1 MFVIR
6 HKDVCVFS
14 VNDLETNHS
23 SYVLHIKS
31 AGAWQAIVPG
41 ATEGRGEGRLGE
53 AHAAWA
59 AGRSCLR
66 QNRDSQRGR
75 PFRVSVVY
83 SARACFYYTPAPWLS
98 LVPWCIGRFLE
109 FSLYTSVFFSQRA
122 FSRFSGRFRWNFERN
137 ASEHGAGIRKPARRS
152 ERERG
157 RAGEDSRETRQPRR
171 CSSTRDRPGEFTL
184 EDMGRNSYETT
195 RVSTAESH
203 VQASASVRK
212 LDMSHPVE

>member
-23 SYVLHIKS
+23 SYVLHIKF

-53 AHAAWA
+53 AHAAWE
-59 AGRSCLR
+59 AGRSRLR

-122 FSRFSGRFRWNFERN
+122 FSRFSGRFRWDFKR
-137 ASEHGAGIRKPARRS
+137 AAPEHGAGNQKPGWRY
-152 ERERG
+152 ERG
-157 RAGEDSRETRQPRR
+157 RGRALPETR
-171 CSSTRDRPGEFTL
+171 
-184 EDMGRNSYETT
+184 
-195 RVSTAESH
+195 RVSRA
-203 VQASASVRK
+203 AIR
-212 LDMSHPVE
+212 